1 MQRLLRGVSGI
12 VAILLATRVSA
23 QTTLKDAYKKYFPIG
38 AALNQSQFSGKS
50 GCEVSLI
57 EEQFNLI
64 RPENV
69 LKWSSIHPE
78 PNHYDFTSADQYVEF
93 GQKHHQFIVGHTL
106 IWHNQTP
113 PWVFQDATGK
123 PVDRNTLLARMRD
136 HILTVVGRYK
146 GRIGAW
152 DVVNEA
158 LADDGSL
165 RQSPWL
171 KIVGEDYLL
180 KAYQFAHEAD
190 PQAQLY
196 YNDYL
201 LENGPKRAGAIALI
215 RKLQSQGVRI
225 AAVGLQGHYR
235 LDSPSLKEIDNALT
249 DFSRQKLK
257 MTISELDV
265 DVLPTATHSEAA
277 DINLSFELQAR
288 WNPYTN
294 GLPDFVQQSLAN
306 RYADLF
312 AVFLKHRDSIN
323 SVSFWGVTD
332 ADSWLNTWPI
342 NGQDQFIPSSST
354 AIVRPSLLSTRSFRL
369 RIRNCPECPLFL
381 VQTVRVFVLP
391 SRGDHSQCHSRLVGH
406 AR

>member
-1 MQRLLRGVSGI
+1 MQRVLRVTSSI
-12 VAILLATRVSA
+12 VVLLLATRASA
-23 QTTLKDAYKKYFPIG
+23 QTTLKDAYQKYFLIG
-38 AALNQSQFSGKS
+38 AALNQSQISGENV
-50 GCEVSLI
+50 CELPLI
-57 EEQFNLI
+57 DAQFNLI

-69 LKWSSIHPE
+69 LKWSSLHPE
-78 PNHYDFTSADQYVEF
+78 PNHYDFKLADRYVEF

-113 PWVFQDATGK
+113 VWVFQDATGK

-146 GRIGAW
+146 GRINAW

-171 KIVGEDYLL
+171 KIIGEDYLL

-196 YNDYL
+196 YNDYS
-201 LENGPKRAGAIALI
+201 LENGPKRAGAIALLQ
-215 RKLQSQGVRI
+215 KLQWQGVHI

-235 LDSPSLKEIDNALT
+235 LDSPSTREIDDALT
-249 DFSRQKLK
+249 DFSRRGLK

-265 DVLPTATHSEAA
+265 DVLPPATHSVAA

-294 GLPDFVQQSLAN
+294 GLPDFVQQTLAN

-312 AVFLKHRDSIN
+312 ALFLKHRDSIN

-332 ADSWLNTWPI
+332 ANSWLDAWPVKGRT
-342 NGQDQFIPSSST
+342 NYP
-354 AIVRPSLLSTRSFRL
+354 LLFD
-369 RIRNCPECPLFL
+369 RNCQPKPAFNA
-381 VQTVRVFVLP
+381 VIQAAHPQSPTK
-391 SRGDHSQCHSRLVGH
+391 
-406 AR
+406 